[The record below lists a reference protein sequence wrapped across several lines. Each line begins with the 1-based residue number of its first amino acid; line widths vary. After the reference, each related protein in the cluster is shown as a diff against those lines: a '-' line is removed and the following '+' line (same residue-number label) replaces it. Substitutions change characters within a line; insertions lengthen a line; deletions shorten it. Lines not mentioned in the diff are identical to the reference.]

1 MNLFPSNGSI
11 PPHLLIYLRRL
22 FFTFDL
28 FPLNAIYLRDWLG
41 NRRQAAGD
49 VGGMTFLLV

>member
-1 MNLFPSNGSI
+1 MNHFLSNGPI
-11 PPHLLIYLRRL
+11 PPYLLIYLRRL

-28 FPLNAIYLRDWLG
+28 FPLNAIYLRDWSG